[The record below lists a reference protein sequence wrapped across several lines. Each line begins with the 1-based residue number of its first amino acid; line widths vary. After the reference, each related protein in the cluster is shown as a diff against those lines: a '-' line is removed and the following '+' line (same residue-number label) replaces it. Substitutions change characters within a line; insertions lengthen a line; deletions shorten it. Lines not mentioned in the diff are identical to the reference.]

1 MAIQNGTGSSN
12 VEFENLLADLFRR
25 AGWRVK
31 RQRTGG
37 GLRPDLIIV
46 GGRKKYVVL
55 VKSSSEGRRD
65 RLIPLLSQA
74 ILEAQAVAHR
84 SPELGA
90 PLAVVAA
97 RRVPLS
103 VADQIKQFAQRN
115 VPDNA
120 IGIIDKEGLR
130 VFVGHGLE
138 VLNAQPPRPKAS
150 HVASKQRLPHL
161 FSDLNQWM
169 LKILLG
175 QSLPES
181 LLSTPKAQFRNATQ
195 LAEAA
200 KVSVMTAFR
209 FVSQISNA
217 GFLDDREDL
226 LQIVRA
232 DELLSRWASA
242 NREAAQEIPVRWIIK
257 QGQNQLQ
264 AAVQEYVSDHKTAI
278 SLRSKAHRGR
288 LEKVPPRCCLGLF
301 AAADALGLGFVH
313 GVPPHLYLEHLELDV
328 LRRLGLSISEPGHS
342 ADAYIRI
349 PANREAIFRPA
360 VLYEGIPV
368 SDVLQVWLDVSTHTA
383 RGEKQADV
391 IRRRA
396 LGPLFG
402 KK

>member
-1 MAIQNGTGSSN
+1 
-12 VEFENLLADLFRR
+12 
-25 AGWRVK
+25 
-31 RQRTGG
+31 
-37 GLRPDLIIV
+37 
-46 GGRKKYVVL
+46 
-55 VKSSSEGRRD
+55 
-65 RLIPLLSQA
+65 
-74 ILEAQAVAHR
+74 
-84 SPELGA
+84 
-90 PLAVVAA
+90 
-97 RRVPLS
+97 
-103 VADQIKQFAQRN
+103 
-115 VPDNA
+115 
-120 IGIIDKEGLR
+120 
-130 VFVGHGLE
+130 
-138 VLNAQPPRPKAS
+138 
-150 HVASKQRLPHL
+150 VASKQRLPHL

-232 DELLSRWASA
+232 DELLSRWVSA
-242 NREAAQEIPVRWIIK
+242 NWEAAQEIPVRWIIK

-264 AAVQEYVSDHKTAI
+264 AAVQAYASGHKTAI

-288 LEKVPPRCCLGLF
+288 IDKVQPRCCLGLF

-313 GVPPHLYLEHLELDV
+313 GVPPHLYLEHLDLDV
-328 LRRLGLSISEPGHS
+328 LRSLGLSINEPGHS

-349 PANREAIFRPA
+349 PANREAIFRAA
-360 VLYEGIPV
+360 VLCDGIPV
-368 SDVLQVWLDVSTHTA
+368 SDVLQVWLDVSTHTS
-383 RGEKQADV
+383 RGEKQANE
-391 IRRRA
+391 IQRRA
-396 LGPLFG
+396 LAPLFR